1 MSPQDSQVDLSRGK
15 VGIYLN
21 SNSMF
26 HNCKGTCVDGCWYF
40 DYSVGARFGLN
51 TETANVNPTFTID
64 KKAGVINFSSLGGS
78 ASVVLEYVSDGMEG
92 GDDSKISVNKL
103 FEEYIYAYIKY
114 SILNS
119 RLGVQEYI
127 VRRAQKDKSSLLRNA
142 KIRLSNIHPGRLLM
156 NLRGQDKW
164 IK

>member
-1 MSPQDSQVDLSRGK
+1 MVFRLCSW
-15 VGIYLN
+15 
-21 SNSMF
+21 
-26 HNCKGTCVDGCWYF
+26 CKIWFKHG
-40 DYSVGARFGLN
+40 N
-51 TETANVNPTFTID
+51 ANVNPTFTID

-78 ASVVLEYVSDGMEG
+78 ASVVLEYTDGMEG

-127 VRRAQKDKSSLLRNA
+127 VRRAQRQ
-142 KIRLSNIHPGRLLM
+142 IFFTT
-156 NLRGQDKW
+156 
-164 IK
+164 